1 MCTTLVARWRPAY
14 ERRMHLA
21 RLGSALVL
29 VSVTHCAAGDTASV
43 TTPDAG
49 DVDADASAVLTLDA
63 TPWFDVSD
71 VPIEAAAPRC
81 GDGVCTQ
88 SAESCQTCPLDCNAC
103 PTCDMAPTCTGALA
117 APTSTNP
124 LSACNN
130 TTPDGSDRGNY
141 SCGSDLGVAP
151 ANTTCA
157 DPKLRLRVRELT
169 IQRGFFDI
177 PRQLYCVITAE
188 DGRHAELLLTRPT
201 EVAGN
206 RHSTHVNFRL
216 GESLFWGQ
224 GDLYRSISNITVTYQ
239 CFLSS
244 NTEGAM
250 RVLDAIAG
258 RAGMAAA
265 HADGYGWVFGTV
277 SVLGTIIGS
286 SLSAV
291 SDSQILD
298 VQQTIS
304 ASALLALT
312 NGRSWD
318 IHQRRGNLDLSG
330 ASDLR
335 LSVDTWGCADVRVV
349 AP

>member
-1 MCTTLVARWRPAY
+1 MRDG
-14 ERRMHLA
+14 
-21 RLGSALVL
+21 RLRGVVL
-29 VSVTHCAAGDTASV
+29 LLSMAGCAAGEVASV
-43 TTPDAG
+43 TQPDAG
-49 DVDADASAVLTLDA
+49 DLDA
-63 TPWFDVSD
+63 TDVPAGDSGPDVVDVTDASD
-71 VPIEAAAPRC
+71 VPVEAAAARC
-81 GDGVCTQ
+81 GDGVCAAPT
-88 SAESCQTCPLDCNAC
+88 EDCETCPLDCNAC
-103 PTCDMAPTCTGALA
+103 PTCDMAPSCTGALA
-117 APTSTNP
+117 VPTSTTT
-124 LSACNN
+124 LAACSN
-130 TTPDGSDRGNY
+130 TAADGTQRTNY
-141 SCGSDLGVAP
+141 SCGSDLGVSP

-157 DPKLRLRVRELT
+157 DPQLRLRVREIS

-188 DGRHAELLLTRPT
+188 DGRHSELLLTTPR
-201 EVAGN
+201 EAAGN
-206 RHSTHVNFRL
+206 RNTTRVNLRL
-216 GESLFWGQ
+216 GEGLFWGQ

-250 RVLDAIAG
+250 SVLDAIAG

-277 SVLGTIIGS
+277 SVLSTIIGA

-291 SDSQILD
+291 ADTQILD

-304 ASALLALT
+304 AGALLAMT
-312 NGRSWD
+312 NGRSWEVRR
-318 IHQRRGNLDLSG
+318 RRGNLDLSG

-335 LSVDTWGCADVRVV
+335 LTIESWGCADVRSV